1 MSQHTSFYLKIQRF
15 EQICSF
21 ELTWGKGQCL
31 NATIK
36 YPQQLIKLYQ
46 EWQKIYLNF
55 YRNALRGK
63 VAEVGTIAPLSNDWH
78 HKLVQAE
85 AQLLWEFYQWLRSAE
100 LYEIRAAIA
109 RGHGS
114 NQEQTTIDVFLAC
127 YGSDLARLP
136 WEVWEIG
143 GDLGLSVGKIRIV
156 RQPQNIHEPP
166 ENQRRKS
173 FGKARILAIFGDDT
187 GLTFHTGI
195 QALQSLNKVAATHI
209 IGWEAGKNIN
219 KLKTEIIKAIT
230 DERGW
235 DILFFAGHSNE
246 TNLTGGEI
254 GIAPHT
260 AISIS
265 ELEQPLK
272 FAKQHGLQFAFFNSC
287 EGLSIANR
295 LIDWGLSQ
303 VAVMREPIHNR
314 VAEEFF
320 VKFVQAIAEYK
331 DVHEALLEA
340 SQYLKSEKN
349 LTYPSSYLIP
359 TLFRHPAAPV
369 FRLEPFGIKKRLQQL
384 IPSRWE
390 ATIISA
396 STLISVL
403 LPVQHFLLERRVL
416 VQAIYRDMTGQ
427 VAPNVTPP
435 VTLVEID
442 EESIAKAKIDD
453 PKPIDRKYLA
463 RLVDKLAASQAK
475 VVGID
480 YVLNRYQ
487 QESDRILSKS
497 LQAAVQLN
505 QKPTWF
511 VFAIDRDEKTKKWLH
526 VASSITSPNWSLQG
540 HIDIYSEQGYM
551 QTFPLAPED
560 NEPNVTKISRRG
572 DAVIWGRGE
581 NSSKISPRHR
591 VSLSPR
597 QPQPLISVS
606 FDDEPL
612 FFAGLLTLSHQ
623 LQRLSDVPQPQLHSQ
638 KDFLQQILDDLKT
651 NNAPKT
657 TLTSDK
663 FRQQPL
669 TVFSYW
675 LKQFWLQ
682 PIVDFSIPPQQI
694 YRSIPAWKFLEHP
707 TDPDT
712 FAQQIVIIA
721 PGGYGE
727 AGTDKDGED
736 NFNVPLALDY
746 WRSLEKSHS
755 TILTGGEYHAYMV
768 HHLLNERLIVPIPD
782 LWIVGIAILLG
793 KILYLLQLQ
802 YPQPRWRWILL
813 TSFITGSYGLASLQL
828 YISSTGL
835 LLPWILPSLT
845 LWIYILPNI
854 LKRKSR

>member
-1 MSQHTSFYLKIQRF
+1 MSQDTSFYLKIQRF

-21 ELTWGKGQCL
+21 ELTWGNGQCL
-31 NATIK
+31 NARIK
-36 YPQQLIKLYQ
+36 YPELLIKLYQ
-46 EWQKIYLNF
+46 EWQKFYLNF

-63 VAEVGTIAPLSNDWH
+63 VAEVGIIAPLDIDWH

-85 AQLLWEFYQWLRSAE
+85 AQLLCEFYQWLRSAE

-109 RGHGS
+109 RGHSS

-127 YGSDLARLP
+127 HCSDLARLP

-143 GDLGLSVGKIRIV
+143 GDLVVSVEKIRIV

-166 ENQRRKS
+166 INQRRES
-173 FGKARILAIFGDDT
+173 FGKARILVILGDDT
-187 GLTFHTGI
+187 GLNFQTGV
-195 QALQSLNKVAATHI
+195 QALQLLNKVAETPEI
-209 IGWEAGKNIN
+209 IGWQPGKNIN
-219 KLKTEIIKAIT
+219 ELKTEIIKAIN

-246 TNLTGGEI
+246 THLTGGEI

-272 FAKQHGLQFAFFNSC
+272 FAKSRGLQFAFFNSC

-320 VKFVQAIAEYK
+320 VKFVQAIAQYK

-384 IPSRWE
+384 IPARWE

-396 STLISVL
+396 LTFISLL

-416 VQAIYRDMTGQ
+416 LQAIYRDMTGQ
-427 VAPNVTPP
+427 VAPHTTPP

-487 QESDRILSKS
+487 EESDRILNKS
-497 LQAAVQLN
+497 LQAAVQPN
-505 QKPTWF
+505 RKPTWF
-511 VFAIDRDEKTKKWLH
+511 VFAIDRDDKTKKWLH

-540 HIDIYSEQGYM
+540 HIHIYSEQGYM

-560 NEPNVTKISRRG
+560 NEP
-572 DAVIWGRGE
+572 
-581 NSSKISPRHR
+581 
-591 VSLSPR
+591 
-597 QPQPLISVS
+597 
-606 FDDEPL
+606 L
-612 FFAGLLTLSHQ
+612 FFAGLLALSHQ
-623 LQRLSDVPQPQLHSQ
+623 FQRLSDAPQPQLNSQ
-638 KDFLQQILDDLKT
+638 KDFLQQILDNLKT

-657 TLTSDK
+657 TLTSNK

-669 TVFSYW
+669 TVFSYR

-682 PIVDFSIPPQQI
+682 PIVDFSIPPHQI

-746 WRSLEKSHS
+746 WRSLEKSRS

-768 HHLLNERLIVPIPD
+768 HHLLNERLIIPIPD

-793 KILYLLQLQ
+793 KSLYLLQLQ
-802 YPQPRWRWILL
+802 YPQPCWRWILI
-813 TSFITGSYGLASLQL
+813 TTCITGSYGLASLQL

-854 LKRKSR
+854 FKRKSR

>member
-1 MSQHTSFYLKIQRF
+1 MSQYTSFYLKIQRIK
-15 EQICSF
+15 QICFF
-21 ELTWGKGQCL
+21 ELTWGSGQYL
-31 NATIK
+31 NAEIQ
-36 YPQQLIKLYQ
+36 YPEELIKLYKD
-46 EWQKIYLNF
+46 WQKNYLKF
-55 YRNALRGK
+55 YQNALRGK
-63 VAEVGTIAPLSNDWH
+63 VAETGIITKLQTDWH
-78 HKLVQAE
+78 NKLVQAE
-85 AQLLWEFYQWLRSAE
+85 ALLLCEFYQWLRSAE

-109 RGHGS
+109 RGHS
-114 NQEQTTIDVFLAC
+114 SIPEQTTIDVFLAC
-127 YGSDLARLP
+127 HCSDLARLP

-143 GDLGLSVGKIRIV
+143 GDLVLSVGKIRIV

-173 FGKARILAIFGDDT
+173 FGKARILTILGDDT
-187 GLTFHTGI
+187 GLNFQQGK
-195 QALQSLNKVAATHI
+195 QALKLLNKVAATHI
-209 IGWEAGKNIN
+209 IGWEPGKNIN
-219 KLKTEIIKAIT
+219 KLKSEIIEAIT

-254 GIAPHT
+254 GIAPNT

-272 FAKQHGLQFAFFNSC
+272 FAKNRGLQFAFFNSC
-287 EGLSIANR
+287 KGLSIANQ

-303 VAVMREPIHNR
+303 VAVMREPIHNN
-314 VAEEFF
+314 VAEEFC

-369 FRLEPFGIKKRLQQL
+369 FRLEPFGIKKWLKQL

-390 ATIISA
+390 ATIISGL
-396 STLISVL
+396 TLISVL
-403 LPVQHFLLERRVL
+403 LPVQHFLLEQRVL
-416 VQAIYRDMTGQ
+416 VQAIYRHMTGQ
-427 VAPNVTPP
+427 FAPNATPP

-442 EESIAKAKIDD
+442 EESIGKARIDD
-453 PKPIDRKYLA
+453 PKPINRKYLA

-475 VVGID
+475 VVGIN

-487 QESDRILSKS
+487 EESDRILSKS

-505 QKPTWF
+505 RKPTWF
-511 VFAIDRDEKTKKWLH
+511 VFAIDRDEKTKKWLN
-526 VASSITSPNWSLQG
+526 VASSITSSNWSLQG
-540 HIDIYSEQGYM
+540 HIHIYSEQGYM
-551 QTFPLAPED
+551 QTFPFAPED
-560 NEPNVTKISRRG
+560 N
-572 DAVIWGRGE
+572 
-581 NSSKISPRHR
+581 
-591 VSLSPR
+591 
-597 QPQPLISVS
+597 
-606 FDDEPL
+606 EPL
-612 FFAGLLTLSHQ
+612 FFAGLLTLSQQ
-623 LQRLSDVPQPQLHSQ
+623 LQGLSDVPQPQLNSQ
-638 KDFLQQILDDLKT
+638 KDFLQQISDNLKT

-669 TVFSYW
+669 TVVSYW

-682 PIVDFSIPPQQI
+682 PIVDFSIPPHQI

-736 NFNVPLALDY
+736 NFNVPRALDY
-746 WRSLEKSHS
+746 WRSLEESRS

-782 LWIVGIAILLG
+782 LWLVAIAILVG
-793 KILYLLQLQ
+793 KFLYLLQLE
-802 YPQPRWRWILL
+802 YPQHRWRWILL
-813 TSFITGSYGLASLQL
+813 TKFITGSYGLASLQL
-828 YISSTGL
+828 YIFSTGL

-854 LKRKSR
+854 FERKSR

>member
-1 MSQHTSFYLKIQRF
+1 MSQHTSFCLKIQRF

-21 ELTWGKGQCL
+21 ELNWGKGQYL
-31 NATIK
+31 NAKIK
-36 YPQQLIKLYQ
+36 YPELLIRLYQ
-46 EWQKIYLNF
+46 EWQNNYLNF

-63 VAEVGTIAPLSNDWH
+63 VAEVGTIAPSKIDWH
-78 HKLVQAE
+78 RKLVQAE
-85 AQLLWEFYQWLRSAE
+85 AQLLYEFYQWLRSAE

-109 RGHGS
+109 HSHSS
-114 NQEQTTIDVFLAC
+114 NQEQTTIYVFLAC
-127 YGSDLARLP
+127 HCSDLVRLP
-136 WEVWEIG
+136 WEAWEIA
-143 GDLGLSVGKIRIV
+143 GDLGLSVEKICIV
-156 RQPQNIHEPP
+156 RQPANIHEPP
-166 ENQRRKS
+166 INQRRKS
-173 FGKARILAIFGDDT
+173 FGKARILVILGDDT
-187 GLTFHTGI
+187 GLDFHTEI
-195 QALQSLNKVAATHI
+195 QALKSLNKVAATHL
-209 IGWEAGKNIN
+209 IGWKLGKNVHE
-219 KLKTEIIKAIT
+219 LKTEIIKAIN
-230 DERGW
+230 DELGW

-246 TNLTGGEI
+246 THLTGGEI
-254 GIAPHT
+254 GIAPNT

-272 FAKQHGLQFAFFNSC
+272 FAKQRGLQFAFFNSC
-287 EGLSIANR
+287 EGLSIANQ

-349 LTYPSSYLIP
+349 LTFPSSYLIP

-369 FRLEPFGIKKRLQQL
+369 FRLEPFGIKKWLQQL
-384 IPSRWE
+384 IPSRSE

-396 STLISVL
+396 LTLISLL

-416 VQAIYRDMTGQ
+416 VQAIYRDVTQQ

-487 QESDRILSKS
+487 EQSDRILSKS
-497 LQAAVQLN
+497 LQAAVQSN

-511 VFAIDRDEKTKKWLH
+511 VFAIDRDEKTKKWLNI
-526 VASSITSPNWSLQG
+526 ASSITSPNWSLQG

-551 QTFPLAPED
+551 QTFPFAPED
-560 NEPNVTKISRRG
+560 N
-572 DAVIWGRGE
+572 
-581 NSSKISPRHR
+581 
-591 VSLSPR
+591 
-597 QPQPLISVS
+597 
-606 FDDEPL
+606 EPL

-623 LQRLSDVPQPQLHSQ
+623 LQKLSDAPEPQLNSQ
-638 KDFLQQILDDLKT
+638 KDFLQQILDYLQT

-675 LKQFWLQ
+675 LKQFWVQ
-682 PIVDFSIPPQQI
+682 PIVDFSIPPHQI

-746 WRSLEKSHS
+746 WRSLEKSRS

-793 KILYLLQLQ
+793 KFLYLLQLK
-802 YPQPRWRWILL
+802 YPQPGWRWILITTL
-813 TSFITGSYGLASLQL
+813 ITGSYGLASLQL